1 MKVNLQFAWLIILSL
16 CLFNVE
22 NTLVYGQCLEDQ
34 KALLLQWKQN
44 ITFSTTAAST
54 LTSWDFNTDCCSSWD
69 GIKCDKDGH
78 VISIDFSNKS
88 ITSGVENT
96 SSLSELGFLK
106 SLNLSFNDF
115 SSTIPSGLDRLVNL
129 THLNLSTSGFEG
141 QIPIEISRMKR
152 LVSLDLST
160 LYAVS
165 SNPLKLEKPDLKT
178 LVKNLSELRELY
190 LDGVNVSMNGKEWC
204 QSLSSALPNLE
215 VLSLSSCSLSGPFDS
230 SLLNLKSLSGLALNQ
245 NNITAEVPGFFG
257 NFSKLSFLRIGGSE
271 LIGKFPEKIFQLPL
285 LRSLDVSTN
294 PNLQGSLPEFPES
307 GSLENLVLSNTNFT
321 GKLPVSI
328 GNLRFLSKLELPN
341 CGFSGSIPASMSNL
355 TRLQYLDLSSNNF
368 TGTLPSF
375 GSSENLTLVNLAHN
389 QLAGSIS
396 TSEWSGN
403 LKFVSLNLR
412 NNLFNGTIPST
423 LFTLPSL
430 QMLDLSQNRFTGPL
444 SEFHNGSSLLLDTL
458 DLSENM
464 LEGSFPLSFFNLT
477 SLKMLSLAWNNFSDT
492 LRLDRLQNL
501 RNLSNLDL
509 SGSKLSIESSGTN
522 SALFPQVGTLKLG
535 SCNLKTFPG
544 FLRNQSTLSHLD
556 LSNNQIG
563 GKMPNWI
570 GQIGK
575 GSLLHLNLSF
585 NFLEDPDQ
593 PLPKVLFNSSLAVVD
608 LHSNLLQGPLLPILP
623 LSATFLDYSKNNI
636 TSIIPTD
643 IGSYLKFAIFFSLSR
658 NSLSGKIPLSM
669 CNATFLKVLDL
680 SNNSLSGPIPTCLGS
695 ISTLTVLNLRSNKF
709 NGTMPE
715 TFHQECSLRTLDLN
729 NNTLEGKLSTAL
741 SNCLMLEVLD
751 VGNNQMS
758 DRFPCWLGKLSHLR
772 VLILRFNKFRGSIP
786 PEEKNLPMLQ
796 IIDVS
801 SNDFNGNL
809 PSQIFLRLKGMMT
822 DEEEAQSNYKY
833 QILRFGFLELNRLYY
848 QDAVTVT
855 SKGLQMELVKI
866 LTIFTSLDMSNNN
879 FTGEIPDAIGNLTSL
894 YVLNLSGNALTGSI
908 PRSLGN
914 LKQLESLD
922 LSTNNLSG
930 QIPSQLADLSFLSV
944 LNLSF
949 NNFVGRIPQGRQ
961 FQTFNG
967 NVFEG
972 NKGLCGSPLSIT
984 CENVTKSAPLHPT
997 SDPTCKFSLFK
1008 NCAGGDGCNWQL
1020 VSVAL
1025 GYGTGVGIAFCVVTF
1040 CGSWNRL
1047 CVAISKKILKDRRR

>member
-1 MKVNLQFAWLIILSL
+1 MKVNPQFAWLIILSL

-44 ITFSTTAAST
+44 ITFSATAASS
-54 LTSWDFNTDCCSSWD
+54 LTSWDLNTDCCSSWD

-106 SLNLSFNDF
+106 SLNLSSNNFN
-115 SSTIPSGLDRLVNL
+115 STIPSGLDRLVNL
-129 THLNLSTSGFEG
+129 THLNLSNSGFAG
-141 QIPIEISRMKR
+141 QAPIEISRMKR

-160 LYAVS
+160 LFAG

-230 SLLNLKSLSGLALNQ
+230 SLLNLKSLSGLALGQ
-245 NNITAEVPGFFG
+245 NNITADVPEFFG
-257 NFSKLSFLRIGGSE
+257 NFSKLSFLRIGGSG
-271 LIGKFPEKIFQLPL
+271 LIGKFPEKIFLLPL

-307 GSLENLVLSNTNFT
+307 GSLENLILSDTNFT

-328 GNLRFLSKLELPN
+328 GNLRFLSTLELPN

-389 QLAGSIS
+389 QLTGSIS
-396 TSEWSGN
+396 TSEWSRH

-412 NNLFNGTIPST
+412 NNLFYGTIPSN

-477 SLKMLSLAWNNFSDT
+477 SLKMLSLASNNFSDT

-509 SGSKLSIESSGTN
+509 SGSKLSIDSSGTN

-535 SCNLKTFPG
+535 SCNLRTFPG
-544 FLRNQSTLSHLD
+544 FLRNQSTLGYLD

-570 GQIGK
+570 GQIGE
-575 GSLLHLNLSF
+575 GGLFHLNLSF

-593 PLPKVLFNSSLAVVD
+593 PLPKLLFNS
-608 LHSNLLQGPLLPILP
+608 
-623 LSATFLDYSKNNI
+623 
-636 TSIIPTD
+636 
-643 IGSYLKFAIFFSLSR
+643 
-658 NSLSGKIPLSM
+658 
-669 CNATFLKVLDL
+669 
-680 SNNSLSGPIPTCLGS
+680 
-695 ISTLTVLNLRSNKF
+695 LTV
-709 NGTMPE
+709 
-715 TFHQECSLRTLDLN
+715 
-729 NNTLEGKLSTAL
+729 
-741 SNCLMLEVLD
+741 
-751 VGNNQMS
+751 
-758 DRFPCWLGKLSHLR
+758 
-772 VLILRFNKFRGSIP
+772 
-786 PEEKNLPMLQ
+786 
-796 IIDVS
+796 S
-801 SNDFNGNL
+801 S
-809 PSQIFLRLKGMMT
+809 
-822 DEEEAQSNYKY
+822 E
-833 QILRFGFLELNRLYY
+833 
-848 QDAVTVT
+848 
-855 SKGLQMELVKI
+855 
-866 LTIFTSLDMSNNN
+866 
-879 FTGEIPDAIGNLTSL
+879 
-894 YVLNLSGNALTGSI
+894 
-908 PRSLGN
+908 
-914 LKQLESLD
+914 
-922 LSTNNLSG
+922 
-930 QIPSQLADLSFLSV
+930 
-944 LNLSF
+944 
-949 NNFVGRIPQGRQ
+949 
-961 FQTFNG
+961 
-967 NVFEG
+967 
-972 NKGLCGSPLSIT
+972 
-984 CENVTKSAPLHPT
+984 PT
-997 SDPTCKFSLFK
+997 
-1008 NCAGGDGCNWQL
+1008 CNWQL

>member
-1 MKVNLQFAWLIILSL
+1 MRLLLISWLVMSSFLSILS
-16 CLFNVE
+16 C
-22 NTLVYGQCLEDQ
+22 TLVYGQCLEDQ
-34 KALLLQWKQN
+34 KALLLKWKQN
-44 ITFSTTAAST
+44 ITFSN
-54 LTSWDFNTDCCSSWD
+54 LTSWDLNTDCCSSWD

-78 VISIDFSNKS
+78 VISIDLSNKS
-88 ITSGVENT
+88 IRSGVENT

-106 SLNLSFNDF
+106 SLNLSSNNFN
-115 SSTIPSGLDRLVNL
+115 STIPSGLDRLVNL
-129 THLNLSTSGFEG
+129 THLNLSNSGFAG
-141 QIPIEISRMKR
+141 QVPIEISRMKR

-160 LYAVS
+160 LFAG

-190 LDGVNVSMNGKEWC
+190 LDGVNVSMNRKEWC

-230 SLLNLKSLSGLALNQ
+230 SLLNLKSLSGLALSQ
-245 NNITAEVPGFFG
+245 NNITADVPEFFG
-257 NFSKLSFLRIGGSE
+257 NFSKLSFLRIGGSG

-307 GSLENLVLSNTNFT
+307 GYLENLVLSNTNFT

-396 TSEWSGN
+396 TSEWSGH

-412 NNLFNGTIPST
+412 NNSFNGTIPST

-464 LEGSFPLSFFNLT
+464 LEGSLPSSFFNLT
-477 SLKMLSLAWNNFSDT
+477 SLKMLSLASNNFSDT

-509 SGSKLSIESSGTN
+509 SGSKLSIDSSGTN

-544 FLRNQSTLSHLD
+544 FLRNQSTLSYLD
-556 LSNNQIG
+556 LSNNQID

-593 PLPKVLFNSSLAVVD
+593 PLPKSSEPTNVDWQFIATGIGYGAGAAMAVTPLWFWTKGRKWYDEQIVRVLLLMFPSLLYNNCDNGRDNTITEESSEAAEPGDDEELTEETNDYDDDEKNMLEEHRGQYCVFCTKLDITRKRVIHNPKCICHVTPQNSSA
-608 LHSNLLQGPLLPILP
+608 
-623 LSATFLDYSKNNI
+623 FL
-636 TSIIPTD
+636 
-643 IGSYLKFAIFFSLSR
+643 
-658 NSLSGKIPLSM
+658 
-669 CNATFLKVLDL
+669 
-680 SNNSLSGPIPTCLGS
+680 
-695 ISTLTVLNLRSNKF
+695 
-709 NGTMPE
+709 
-715 TFHQECSLRTLDLN
+715 
-729 NNTLEGKLSTAL
+729 
-741 SNCLMLEVLD
+741 
-751 VGNNQMS
+751 
-758 DRFPCWLGKLSHLR
+758 
-772 VLILRFNKFRGSIP
+772 
-786 PEEKNLPMLQ
+786 
-796 IIDVS
+796 
-801 SNDFNGNL
+801 
-809 PSQIFLRLKGMMT
+809 
-822 DEEEAQSNYKY
+822 
-833 QILRFGFLELNRLYY
+833 
-848 QDAVTVT
+848 
-855 SKGLQMELVKI
+855 
-866 LTIFTSLDMSNNN
+866 
-879 FTGEIPDAIGNLTSL
+879 
-894 YVLNLSGNALTGSI
+894 
-908 PRSLGN
+908 
-914 LKQLESLD
+914 
-922 LSTNNLSG
+922 
-930 QIPSQLADLSFLSV
+930 
-944 LNLSF
+944 
-949 NNFVGRIPQGRQ
+949 
-961 FQTFNG
+961 
-967 NVFEG
+967 
-972 NKGLCGSPLSIT
+972 
-984 CENVTKSAPLHPT
+984 
-997 SDPTCKFSLFK
+997 
-1008 NCAGGDGCNWQL
+1008 
-1020 VSVAL
+1020 
-1025 GYGTGVGIAFCVVTF
+1025 
-1040 CGSWNRL
+1040 
-1047 CVAISKKILKDRRR
+1047 